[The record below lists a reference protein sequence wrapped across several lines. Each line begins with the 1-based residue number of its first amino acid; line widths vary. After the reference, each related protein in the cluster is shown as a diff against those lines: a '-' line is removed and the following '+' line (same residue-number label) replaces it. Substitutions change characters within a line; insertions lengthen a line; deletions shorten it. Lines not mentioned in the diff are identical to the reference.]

1 MKQEKAYKIKL
12 IKILEILR
20 QDSDEDHYIEST
32 EILSKLAAMGIE
44 CDRRTLYGDIDV
56 LNDFGYEVLCEKNPG
71 KPNKYCVVDRSFDV
85 PELRI
90 LMDAVQASSFIT
102 PSKTKVLLDKI
113 TCNKA
118 TADDIEKIY
127 QLCKKMIDDYE
138 NIDSIDYDRVLKW
151 VHKKIEKSIDEYTVI
166 YVDDRKAGY
175 YHFYKNEDGE
185 NELDD
190 LYIFSEYQDQGVGSE
205 IIKKCC
211 ALDDKVVTLYVFI
224 KNQRAVSLYQRLGF
238 EIVRTVN
245 NSRYIMKKENRKY
258 YEAYEERYKTAHAHG
273 VSWSSDVSTPIVIE
287 MLDKYNITQEHKLLE
302 IGCGEG
308 RDSKSVLER
317 GFQLM
322 ATDISKEAIAYCKKL
337 MPQFENH
344 FSVLDCL
351 SDKLDVKF
359 DFIFGIAVIHML
371 VLDDDRNGFY
381 QFIHN
386 HLTKGGVA
394 LICTMG
400 DGEFEKQSDISTAFT
415 LQERNHELGKMMV
428 AETSCR
434 MVSFNTFEKE
444 LARNGLTIIE
454 KGITSSLPNFNSL
467 MYAVV
472 KK

>member
-1 MKQEKAYKIKL
+1 M
-12 IKILEILR
+12 
-20 QDSDEDHYIEST
+20 
-32 EILSKLAAMGIE
+32 
-44 CDRRTLYGDIDV
+44 
-56 LNDFGYEVLCEKNPG
+56 
-71 KPNKYCVVDRSFDV
+71 
-85 PELRI
+85 
-90 LMDAVQASSFIT
+90 
-102 PSKTKVLLDKI
+102 
-113 TCNKA
+113 
-118 TADDIEKIY
+118 
-127 QLCKKMIDDYE
+127 
-138 NIDSIDYDRVLKW
+138 
-151 VHKKIEKSIDEYTVI
+151 
-166 YVDDRKAGY
+166 
-175 YHFYKNEDGE
+175 
-185 NELDD
+185 
-190 LYIFSEYQDQGVGSE
+190 
-205 IIKKCC
+205 
-211 ALDDKVVTLYVFI
+211 TLYVFI
-224 KNQRAVSLYQRLGF
+224 KNQRAVSLYQRLDF

-273 VSWSSDVSTPIVIE
+273 VSWSSDASTPIVME

-308 RDSKSVLER
+308 RDSKRVLER